1 MSGAHVNPKS
11 ALRARMREAIGT
23 IGAAAR
29 VACARRAADL
39 ALRSPPFAR
48 AQLVLAYRALPDE
61 IDADPLVRE
70 LLARGVRIAF
80 PLVVDAGGVGAGA
93 AKDARENAER
103 EEIGREEIGREKPAH
118 ANPLR
123 SLRLLAIEPR
133 GGPSG
138 EPGADDILAVHA
150 PDALWRTDRFGI
162 RAPNPDSAR
171 VRRVQPRDIDAV
183 IVPGRAFD
191 ARGARLG
198 RGKGFYD
205 ALLAR
210 LRPDARAAT
219 IGLAF
224 ETQVV
229 ERVPEDAHDARVAW
243 IATDRRLRRAVD
255 PERPA
260 ARARPSGEAEVGL
273 DDAPREPAPRERA

>member
-1 MSGAHVNPKS
+1 MSGAHANPKS

-29 VACARRAADL
+29 VSRARRAADL

-93 AKDARENAER
+93 AKDAREKVGR
-103 EEIGREEIGREKPAH
+103 EEIGREEPAH

-138 EPGADDILAVHA
+138 EPGADDILAVRA

-171 VRRVQPRDIDAV
+171 VRRVHPRDIDAV

-224 ETQVV
+224 EAQVV

-243 IATDRRLRRAVD
+243 VATDRRLRRAVD

-260 ARARPSGEAEVGL
+260 ARSRPSDEAEVGL
-273 DDAPREPAPRERA
+273 DDAPREPGPREQA